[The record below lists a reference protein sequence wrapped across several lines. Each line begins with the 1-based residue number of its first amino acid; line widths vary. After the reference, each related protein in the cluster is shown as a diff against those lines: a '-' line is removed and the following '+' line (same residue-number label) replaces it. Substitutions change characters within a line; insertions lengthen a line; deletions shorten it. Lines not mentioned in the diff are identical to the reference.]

1 MTNVEISSFQSL
13 IVWQKG
19 HQFVLEIY
27 RITRRFPDD
36 ERFGIV
42 SQMRR
47 AAISITANIAEGYRK
62 FGKKDKLRF
71 FNISQGSLAEIYNY
85 LILSKDLQY
94 ISENDYGLF
103 QVQLIELDKLLNAYC
118 AKISKDIHTS
128 NF

>member
-1 MTNVEISSFQSL
+1 MKSAEGLSFQSL

-19 HQFVLEIY
+19 HQFVLDIY
-27 RITRRFPDD
+27 RITRRFPEDK
-36 ERFGIV
+36 RFGIV

-94 ISENDYGLF
+94 ISRNDYDLF
-103 QVQLIELDKLLNAYC
+103 QVQLIELDKLIRAYC
-118 AKISKDIHTS
+118 AKISKDIQPLNS
-128 NF
+128 